1 MRDPRFPRDHLTA
14 RNSRS
19 PRMPPGGWLLPA
31 VLVSALI
38 WTAIAAVVLAV
49 WP

>member
-1 MRDPRFPRDHLTA
+1 MRDPRFPRPHLTA

-19 PRMPPGGWLLPA
+19 PRMLPGWWIAPA
-31 VLVSALI
+31 AIVAALI
-38 WTAIAAVVLAV
+38 WTGIAAVVLTV